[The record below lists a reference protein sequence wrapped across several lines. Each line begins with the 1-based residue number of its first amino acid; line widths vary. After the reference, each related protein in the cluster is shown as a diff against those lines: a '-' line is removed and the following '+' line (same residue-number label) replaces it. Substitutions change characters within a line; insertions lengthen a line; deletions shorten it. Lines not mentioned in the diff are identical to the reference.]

1 MDFSDISEVFE
12 SPQNN
17 LYKLITTHLHTIIYL
32 LAGTSALGLIAKFGL
47 DYIWKHYFAS
57 LTIPSSDSRYNWVIL
72 WLNNHGPLNDCQHI
86 SIALRVRFGLI
97 LLTLFD
103 PIFLAE
109 SNFKNLNAEVYLFLF
124 QGAQKPG

>member
-12 SPQNN
+12 LSHNN
-17 LYKLITTHLHTIIYL
+17 LYNLITTHLHTIIYL
-32 LAGTSALGLIAKFGL
+32 LAGTSALGDIAKLGL

-97 LLTLFD
+97 LQAQFD
-103 PIFLAE
+103 QGSIFLAKLD
-109 SNFKNLNAEVYLFLF
+109 FRKFIY
-124 QGAQKPG
+124 